1 MSFLGSLGLLRTGNE
16 VIHDVVTELAKKAPI
31 KQVCQALDISRSGY
45 YAARRRA
52 RTPAPI
58 CQDSVHAQAV
68 FLASGRTYGSRRLSA
83 ALRAQGHDVG
93 RHRCRTLM
101 KACGLKV
108 CWRRKFVHTTDSK
121 HHLPVAEN
129 VLNRQFEPE
138 APNTAWVCD
147 VTYIRT
153 DSGWLYLAA
162 VFTSYR
168 GLVHGT
174 YHARTVGV

>member
-1 MSFLGSLGLLRTGNE
+1 M
-16 VIHDVVTELAKKAPI
+16 
-31 KQVCQALDISRSGY
+31 
-45 YAARRRA
+45 
-52 RTPAPI
+52 
-58 CQDSVHAQAV
+58 HAQAV

-101 KACGLKV
+101 KACGLKA
-108 CWRRKFVHTTDSK
+108 CWRRKFAHTTDSK

-138 APNTAWVCD
+138 APIRLGVRCD
-147 VTYIRT
+147 VHSDRQRLAI
-153 DSGWLYLAA
+153 SGRCAGS
-162 VFTSYR
+162 VFTSHR

-174 YHARTVGV
+174 DHACTAGVRCVEHGYFGSPTGTGFIGSFGPGQSICQC

>member
-1 MSFLGSLGLLRTGNE
+1 M
-16 VIHDVVTELAKKAPI
+16 IHDVVTELAKQAPI

-45 YAARRRA
+45 YAARRRVN
-52 RTPAPI
+52 TPKPI

-101 KACGLKV
+101 KACGLKA
-108 CWRRKFVHTTDSK
+108 CWRRKFAHTTDSK

-138 APNTAWVCD
+138 APNTAWVCVND
-147 VTYIRT
+147 
-153 DSGWLYLAA
+153 G
-162 VFTSYR
+162 
-168 GLVHGT
+168 
-174 YHARTVGV
+174 

>member
-1 MSFLGSLGLLRTGNE
+1 M
-16 VIHDVVTELAKKAPI
+16 IHDVVTELAKEAPI

-52 RTPAPI
+52 STPAPI

-108 CWRRKFVHTTDSK
+108 CWRRKFVHTI
-121 HHLPVAEN
+121 L
-129 VLNRQFEPE
+129 
-138 APNTAWVCD
+138 
-147 VTYIRT
+147 
-153 DSGWLYLAA
+153 
-162 VFTSYR
+162 
-168 GLVHGT
+168 
-174 YHARTVGV
+174 